1 MTAQQRFVRLVTN
14 TVVRAPFLWRF
25 ARGTVARQFDRLAAD
40 WDGARATPERLLP
53 LATAL
58 DALPATPGRV
68 LDVGTGT
75 GSASRLVTER
85 WPDADVLGVD
95 VSKAMVAEARRRA
108 TSDRQRYE
116 VIDSAA
122 LPHPDGSFDLVVLN
136 NMIPFFDELARVT
149 APGGWAAIAYA
160 RGPRT
165 PIWVPLERCR
175 RELSR
180 RGFDSF
186 REVAA
191 GDGVALLAHRA
202 DRA

>member
-1 MTAQQRFVRLVTN
+1 MNVQQRFVRLVTN
-14 TVVRAPFLWRF
+14 VVVRAPFLWRF
-25 ARGTVARQFDRLAAD
+25 ARGTVARQFDRLAAE
-40 WDGARATPERLLP
+40 WDGPRATPERLLP
-53 LATAL
+53 LAAAL
-58 DALPATPGRV
+58 DALEATPAKV

-75 GSASRLVTER
+75 GAAARLVGER
-85 WPDADVLGVD
+85 WPAADVLGVD
-95 VSKAMVAEARRRA
+95 VSQGMVAEARRHA

-165 PIWVPLERCR
+165 PIWVPLDRCR
-175 RELSR
+175 RELAS
-180 RGFDSF
+180 RGFADF
-186 REVAA
+186 REVTA
-191 GDGVALLAHRA
+191 GDGVALLARRA
-202 DRA
+202 DRT